1 MRRRIR
7 NHAGTRTKNNMTHAQ
22 SKKQLQTLSR
32 ERGPGTP
39 LASAGVPGRP
49 VADSLAAGAARGG
62 GEQVAAPHKR
72 TTHARKAYHD
82 KYTLREKHYQTRRGV
97 EKGYARNRCK
107 NLSRDG
113 DRPPCGQK
121 THCNAAA
128 AAAAAGGGGGSGSE
142 GHTPAPAAPQPRRG
156 LGAAKRFRRADR
168 RRGTLRVPPTSPPFA
183 LGLRATADWD
193 RSLWSVLPVALRR
206 RLGYRRGGMQTPQR
220 AGSAGRHEAGAAAA
234 AAGRRTL
241 STLAAR
247 GRKSKRS
254 VKCFHTRAVPCT
266 RRHSS

>member
-1 MRRRIR
+1 
-7 NHAGTRTKNNMTHAQ
+7 MTHAQ

-49 VADSLAAGAARGG
+49 AADSLAAGAARGG

-128 AAAAAGGGGGSGSE
+128 AAAAAGGGGGERVRG
-142 GHTPAPAAPQPRRG
+142 AQPRPCRPSATPWLGSRKKISTGRSTSRDAPSPADVAAIRPWASRDCG
-156 LGAAKRFRRADR
+156 LGQ
-168 RRGTLRVPPTSPPFA
+168 VP
-183 LGLRATADWD
+183 L
-193 RSLWSVLPVALRR
+193 VCVA
-206 RLGYRRGGMQTPQR
+206 GGIAETVGVP
-220 AGSAGRHEAGAAAA
+220 AGRHADATTRWLG
-234 AAGRRTL
+234 G
-241 STLAAR
+241 AAR
-247 GRKSKRS
+247 GGRGGGGGWAAHVVDVGGEGQEVEEVREVLPHPSRPVHPQALVVES
-254 VKCFHTRAVPCT
+254 INLRGVKD
-266 RRHSS
+266 

>member
-1 MRRRIR
+1 MHRARNSFRRYRASADR
-7 NHAGTRTKNNMTHAQ
+7 ARRWQAPVSRAGRTPTVWPQGQHGAGEGKLRRPTNARGACAQSISRRVHAQ
-22 SKKQLQTLSR
+22 R
-32 ERGPGTP
+32 ETVSGEPRGGKG
-39 LASAGVPGRP
+39 LRGGP
-49 VADSLAAGAARGG
+49 VAR
-62 GEQVAAPHKR
+62 
-72 TTHARKAYHD
+72 
-82 KYTLREKHYQTRRGV
+82 
-97 EKGYARNRCK
+97 K

-128 AAAAAGGGGGSGSE
+128 AAAGGARGGGSGSE

-206 RLGYRRGGMQTPQR
+206 RLGYRRGGMQRPR